1 MPHNNSPQ
9 KKVAPGMG
17 LRITPFRG
25 QLSSVIRLQCLRLP
39 WVDFLLRSVYSYKY
53 FSGDYSIENLPP
65 PSKVP
70 RAATGTGR
78 FLKNIIINQIMI
90 IYFNK
95 VTRESF
101 MNVLRGAPCGASAA
115 LGVRDV
121 HGLRR
126 LT

>member
-53 FSGDYSIENLPP
+53 FSGDYSIEILSP

-78 FLKNIIINQIMI
+78 FIKIIIINHNMI

-95 VTRESF
+95 VTGESF
-101 MNVLRGAPCGASAA
+101 LNVLRGAPCGAPAA
-115 LGVRDV
+115 LGVRNV

>member
-9 KKVAPGMG
+9 KKVAPGLG
-17 LRITPFRG
+17 LRITPWRG
-25 QLSSVIRLQCLRLP
+25 QLSSVIRLPCLRLP
-39 WVDFLLRSVYSYKY
+39 WVDFLLRSVYSYIY
-53 FSGDYSIENLPP
+53 FAGDYSIENLHP

-70 RAATGTGR
+70 MAATGTGR
-78 FLKNIIINQIMI
+78 FLKNIIINKNMV

-95 VTRESF
+95 VTGESF
-101 MNVLRGAPCGASAA
+101 LNVLRGAPCGAPAA
-115 LGVRDV
+115 WGVRDV

>member
-1 MPHNNSPQ
+1 MPHNNAPQ

-53 FSGDYSIENLPP
+53 FSGDYSIENLHP

-78 FLKNIIINQIMI
+78 FLKKIFIIQIMI
-90 IYFNK
+90 IHYNK

-101 MNVLRGAPCGASAA
+101 LNVMRGPPCGAPAA

-126 LT
+126 LI

>member
-1 MPHNNSPQ
+1 MPPRQ
-9 KKVAPGMG
+9 KVAPGMG
-17 LRITPFRG
+17 LCITPFRG

-53 FSGDYSIENLPP
+53 FSGDYSIENLHP

-78 FLKNIIINQIMI
+78 FLKRIIINQIMI
-90 IYFNK
+90 NYFNK
-95 VTRESF
+95 IARESF
-101 MNVLRGAPCGASAA
+101 LTVLRGAPCRAPAA

-121 HGLRR
+121 HGQRR